1 MYFLIMYLL
10 NKCLST
16 LNYINFIS
24 LLSLQEY
31 DSDDASPASC
41 SDVETFQGKIVYN
54 PDGSAYI
61 IDSENES
68 HASESNLGVQQSN
81 NPKIHSFRVVSAR
94 EAAVNDID
102 LLSNSSC
109 TATNASTGNNLSVS
123 PEKLTSK
130 SSATSTSNQ
139 TKIHKPI
146 LMCFICKLSFGNT
159 KSFTLHASTEHQV
172 CLQES
177 EKLLL
182 SREYSSAILQRNND
196 EKPQLSFLE
205 PLEQQQQQQQQSPS
219 LVSMKQQQELQ
230 QKLINDFVQQ
240 IQKQAIAANSNNNND
255 QQQMND
261 QSSAMLLNNSSSSSL
276 LKSPNHLA
284 HNSSS
289 SSSNNTSSMSPSSHA
304 KHNNNSGTDISSSAN
319 NNTNNNLTNSSSSV
333 MNSQQQSSSLN
344 QQNSPSSSASSAV
357 AANNTSSSSATATQQ
372 QLLASTN
379 AAAAAKLLSEFLHQ
393 QQQQFQRSLQ
403 CPEHQGQQGV
413 DCKNCEMLNITG
425 LRSPLT
431 PSKSPNS
438 SVCGDMT
445 SPTTST
451 PLPQSSGGTHLNLSP
466 GAPSFTIG
474 ACPEH
479 INGRPIGVECAR

>member
-1 MYFLIMYLL
+1 MFFLFL
-10 NKCLST
+10 
-16 LNYINFIS
+16 
-24 LLSLQEY
+24 
-31 DSDDASPASC
+31 
-41 SDVETFQGKIVYN
+41 G
-54 PDGSAYI
+54 
-61 IDSENES
+61 
-68 HASESNLGVQQSN
+68 LGVPQSN

-102 LLSNSSC
+102 LLSPSSI
-109 TATNASTGNNLSVS
+109 TATNTSTTGNNISVS
-123 PEKLTSK
+123 PEKTQQQLSKTS
-130 SSATSTSNQ
+130 STSNQ

-159 KSFTLHASTEHQV
+159 KSFTLHASTEHQLN
-172 CLQES
+172 LQES

-205 PLEQQQQQQQQSPS
+205 PLEQQQQQQQSPS

-255 QQQMND
+255 HQQQISD
-261 QSSAMLLNNSSSSSL
+261 QSTAMLLNNSSSSSSL
-276 LKSPNHLA
+276 IKSPNHLP
-284 HNSSS
+284 HNSS
-289 SSSNNTSSMSPSSHA
+289 SSSNNTSSTSPSSSSHA
-304 KHNNNSGTDISSSAN
+304 KHNNNSGTDNSSSAN

-333 MNSQQQSSSLN
+333 MNSQQQSSSQN
-344 QQNSPSSSASSAV
+344 QQNSPSSSSSALV
-357 AANNTSSSSATATQQ
+357 ANNSSSSSSATQQQQ

-413 DCKNCEMLNITG
+413 DCKNCEMLNIG

-438 SVCGDMT
+438 SVGGDMNLT

-451 PLPQSSGGTHLNLSP
+451 PLPSGGTHLNLSP

-479 INGRPIGVECAR
+479 INGRPIGVECARLVPVSYFIHFLTFWES